1 MSKKPGGF
9 KSIPRRKPRPD
20 CPPAWAMTLAQDL
33 IAKMDGYGDL
43 SLIADAE
50 MLAYAL
56 EYQWRDGYRKG
67 RTSGET
73 GIVEFVSALVEGRNK

>member
-9 KSIPRRKPRPD
+9 KSLHRPKPRPD
-20 CPPAWAMTLAQDL
+20 GPPPWAMTLAQDL

-50 MLAYAL
+50 RLAYAL
-56 EYQWRDGYRKG
+56 EYQWRDGYRRG
-67 RTSGET
+67 RSSGET
-73 GIVEFVSALVEGRNK
+73 GIVEFMSALVEGRNK